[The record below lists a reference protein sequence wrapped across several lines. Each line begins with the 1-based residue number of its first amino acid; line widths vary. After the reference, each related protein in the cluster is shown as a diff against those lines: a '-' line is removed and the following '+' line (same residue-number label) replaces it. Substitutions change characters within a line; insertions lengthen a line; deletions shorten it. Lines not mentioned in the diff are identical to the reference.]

1 MADHTRL
8 DTAAASKAGDVAR
21 SETTTLIAA
30 DKVEG
35 TNVYDT
41 GGNKLG
47 SIDTLMID
55 KRSGRVAY
63 AVLAAG
69 GFLGMGQSHYP
80 LPWEQLDYDTRLDGY
95 VVAVTEAQLKTAPH
109 ADNAAS
115 MNWADRAWTGRID
128 DHYRA
133 GAATASPKAPGI
145 HDAGIHD
152 DPSPSRTRL

>member
-1 MADHTRL
+1 MADRTRL
-8 DTAAASKAGDVAR
+8 DTATPSKVGDVAR
-21 SETTTLIAA
+21 SETITLIAA

-35 TNVYDT
+35 TAVYDT

-63 AVLAAG
+63 AVLSAG

-80 LPWEQLDYDTRLDGY
+80 LPWEQMRYDTHQDGY

-109 ADNAAS
+109 ADSAES
-115 MNWADRAWTGRID
+115 MNWADTAWTGRID

-133 GAATASPKAPGI
+133 DATTASRKGSGGHDGPG
-145 HDAGIHD
+145 
-152 DPSPSRTRL
+152 PSRTGL